1 MPGAARRFVA
11 VSYRVRALALR
22 KTKLGESDLIITLLA
37 EDGCQIRAVAKGARK
52 TKSRVGSRLEPY
64 SIADLMLSPGRS
76 LEIVTEAEL
85 VTSHDALRSD
95 YDRLRAAAVVAD
107 FLDKMSVECQAESRI
122 FALATTTLDVLETA
136 AIADLPLL
144 VTAFLVKG
152 MAMHGYRPALTAC
165 ACCAA
170 ACNPEDTRFSL
181 SAGGILC
188 PDCAGQDSSVVRTA
202 PDVPVVLQALLGAK
216 LADVAGLGV
225 PADLTHDALILVK
238 GFVGYHVP
246 ARMKALDAYTRE
258 G

>member
-1 MPGAARRFVA
+1 VA

-52 TKSRVGSRLEPY
+52 TKSRFGARLEPY
-64 SIADLMLSPGRS
+64 SVADLMLSPGRS
-76 LEIVTEAEL
+76 LEIVTEAQT
-85 VTSHDALRSD
+85 VASHDGIRSD

-107 FLDKMSVECQAESRI
+107 FLDKLSLECQTESRV
-122 FALATTTLDVLETA
+122 FALSTTMLDVMETA
-136 AIADLPLL
+136 EIADLPLL
-144 VTAFLVKG
+144 VVSFLVKG

-170 ACNPEDTRFSL
+170 STDPGDTRFSL
-181 SAGGILC
+181 AAGGVLC
-188 PDCAGQDSSVVRTA
+188 PACAGKDATVVRVA
-202 PDVPVVLQALLGAK
+202 PDVPAVLQALLAAR
-216 LADVAGLGV
+216 LADVGSLGV

-238 GFVGYHVP
+238 AFVGYHVP

-258 G
+258 D